1 MLWVPDCAERTFVS
15 EFAGSPRWHL
25 PSDVRLDTMHFDPYT
40 VRTHKLDIILKISY
54 KRSPVLRHIFQRVE
68 LTSKKI
74 LPQFGKGPSIP
85 CLSLGSRRTFCRWTC
100 SISTRS
106 RRRLS
111 WTHGYRPN
119 FKWSDMVT
127 YSIQFPHLFFWK
139 SLETPWAKMAIK
151 RKRERGYFP
160 SAVKGSLEAEGG
172 HWLNFTTLPF
182 WKEKYTCTLSSVP

>member
-1 MLWVPDCAERTFVS
+1 MPIKFSYRFSLPRSKSMLWVPDCAERTFVS

-54 KRSPVLRHIFQRVE
+54 KRSHVLRHIFQRVE
-68 LTSKKI
+68 MTSKKI

-111 WTHGYRPN
+111 WTRGFQPHFKCAFRYGQLLHCN
-119 FKWSDMVT
+119 FLTS
-127 YSIQFPHLFFWK
+127 FRNH
-139 SLETPWAKMAIK
+139 
-151 RKRERGYFP
+151 
-160 SAVKGSLEAEGG
+160 
-172 HWLNFTTLPF
+172 
-182 WKEKYTCTLSSVP
+182 C